1 MFKLVLAS
9 SFSLNWQFDF
19 LDLICSEKVFPV
31 ENRDIE
37 FCIFQSIFVPNF
49 NLFQSI
55 FLDQTYPK
63 TVFRIK
69 NRKSEHHH
77 WILYIRISLQ
87 SFTKYL
93 KKTKYEIGYYGK
105 SSFSIFLDIFAATIH
120 KIFETSSSFYVK
132 HRTTGK
138 FQLLFQQ
145 FFANID
151 KKIHF
156 GRKTG
161 N

>member
-49 NLFQSI
+49 NLFQSN

-69 NRKSEHHH
+69 NRKSENHH
-77 WILYIRISLQ
+77 WILYIRISLESVESVLLQ
-87 SFTKYL
+87 PFTKYL
-93 KKTKYEIGYYGK
+93 RQALVFMWNTALRENFNFFF
-105 SSFSIFLDIFAATIH
+105 SSFLLILTKKFILEGRLATRLQFCETVGFFWVFLI
-120 KIFETSSSFYVK
+120 S
-132 HRTTGK
+132 
-138 FQLLFQQ
+138 
-145 FFANID
+145 
-151 KKIHF
+151 
-156 GRKTG
+156 
-161 N
+161 